1 MIVSNSGLLKSFA
14 RYLKLEKGVSDN
26 TVDGYLH
33 DVEKLFRYLSPETQP
48 SIDQLAKAD
57 IPQFICQLQDIGIQP
72 RSQARI
78 LSGLKS
84 FYTFLRLEEY
94 IDNNPMELIEGPKLG
109 RKLPEILTVEEINT
123 LINSFDMSLPES
135 QRNRAIIETLYDC
148 GLRVSELVGLRI
160 SQIHADD
167 EYIIVEGKGSKQ
179 RLVPISQSALHEIQL
194 YLKERCHLTPKR
206 GDEDILFLN
215 RRGGRLSRVMIF
227 YIVKERCEACGI
239 EKNISPHTLR
249 HSFATHLLE
258 GGANLRA
265 IQQMLGHE
273 SITTTEIYVHLDNA
287 LLRSEILTHH
297 PRNHRKIE
305 DKK

>member
-33 DVEKLFRYLSPETQP
+33 DVEKLFRYLSPETQL
-48 SIDQLAKAD
+48 SVDQLAKAD

-109 RKLPEILTVEEINT
+109 RKLPEILTVEEIDA

-206 GDEDILFLN
+206 SARLLLF
-215 RRGGRLSRVMIF
+215 STDA
-227 YIVKERCEACGI
+227 EAG
-239 EKNISPHTLR
+239 
-249 HSFATHLLE
+249 
-258 GGANLRA
+258 
-265 IQQMLGHE
+265 
-273 SITTTEIYVHLDNA
+273 
-287 LLRSEILTHH
+287 
-297 PRNHRKIE
+297 
-305 DKK
+305 